1 MSPRMRS
8 AVTPTTAVLLALCE
22 MNVST
27 YVNSFQV
34 RVKPKSAAHTTP
46 GTAMG
51 RTTRMSVCILE
62 APSTRAHSSTSLGIV
77 RKYPMSSH
85 VEKGTRK
92 VGEVTI
98 SAQIVSEIPS
108 HTTTW
113 ESGRNRSGGG
123 TRYVMNTAVPKA
135 FTPRKRS

>member
-1 MSPRMRS
+1 MRS

-22 MNVST
+22 MKVSA

-77 RKYPMSSH
+77 RKYPMRSQ
-85 VEKGTRK
+85 VENGTRN
-92 VGEVTI
+92 VGYVTT
-98 SAQIVSEIPS
+98 SAQIVSERPS
-108 HTTTW
+108 QTTNW
-113 ESGRNRSGGG
+113 ESGRNRRRGGP
-123 TRYVMNTAVPKA
+123 RKVINTAVHKT
-135 FTPRKRS
+135 FT